1 MSIPRSFRAAVPM
14 AALAA
19 LAACAGGT
27 QFSPGTSQQ
36 SIAQR
41 GLGES
46 AAVSTLNAPAPKKTP
61 TPEPLIFAADAGG
74 GAVYA
79 YDNATGQSNQ
89 SPIWSI
95 SGSPLRYPTAL
106 WVDGS
111 RNLYVGDNN
120 GYIYEYNDPSS
131 SGPPTKVSFTYNNL
145 GYTLSHIAVCGNYLY
160 AAEIASTP
168 TLGAAIN
175 VFKLGTENPIATIS
189 QPIYE
194 GSYGWG
200 ITCNF
205 STDNVYFGY
214 DASYEG
220 PGLIDEYAA
229 GATGTPTTLP
239 GFDPNYIQ
247 GLAIDKKFTNFV
259 FGNPDYKE
267 GTPAIEF
274 WPVAGKHANSVI
286 TGSWVVN
293 PEGFAFEANDK
304 ALWDADNGTGTLNR
318 IDFSKKT
325 VLNSITTAGGGK
337 KFVSLTDVAADPPDH
352 I

>member
-1 MSIPRSFRAAVPM
+1 MSIPRSFRAAVPI

-27 QFSPGTSQQ
+27 QFAPGTSQQ

-41 GLGES
+41 GLGQS

-95 SGSPLRYPTAL
+95 SGTPLRYPTAL
-106 WVDGS
+106 WVDGN

-120 GYIYEYNDPSS
+120 GYIYEYNDPSA

-175 VFKLGTENPIATIS
+175 VFKLGTENPIATITQTS
-189 QPIYE
+189 YE
-194 GSYGWG
+194 SAYGWG
-200 ITCNF
+200 VTCNF
-205 STDNVYFGY
+205 TTGDMYFGY
-214 DASYEG
+214 DVSYEG
-220 PGLIDEYAA
+220 PGAMDEYNP
-229 GATGTPTTLP
+229 GGTSLIQTLKYF
-239 GFDPNYIQ
+239 GPNFIQ
-247 GLAIDKKFTNFV
+247 GLAINKSYKNFV
-259 FGNPDYKE
+259 FGDPNYKT
-267 GTPAIEF
+267 GPAIEF
-274 WPVAGKHANSVI
+274 WPVAGKAPNSVI

-293 PEGFAFEANDK
+293 PEGFAFEYGDTAV
-304 ALWDADNGTGTLNR
+304 WDADNGTNTLNR
-318 IDFSKKT
+318 IDQSKKT

-352 I
+352 P